1 MEPFKKITGVVAALN
16 RVNVDTDQIIPAK
29 HLKRIEKTGFGP
41 FLFESWGKNAD
52 GTPNPDFELNAP
64 SFAGASVLATGRN
77 FGSGSSREHA
87 VWALRDGG
95 FSAVIAPSFAD
106 IFHKNCF
113 ENALVPVILPEPV
126 VDGIMARANELTGYE
141 LTVDLETCEV
151 SDSEGFR
158 ASFVVH
164 RDPATHEFRRHCML
178 NGLDEIGLTM
188 EHADAITQY
197 EKARS

>member
-64 SFAGASVLATGRN
+64 SFA
-77 FGSGSSREHA
+77 
-87 VWALRDGG
+87 
-95 FSAVIAPSFAD
+95 D

-164 RDPATHEFRRHCML
+164 QDPATHEFRRYCML

-188 EHADAITQY
+188 EHANAITAY

>member
-16 RVNVDTDQIIPAK
+16 RVNVDTDQIIPAE

-41 FLFESWGKNAD
+41 FLFERWRK
-52 GTPNPDFELNAP
+52 NPDFELNAP
-64 SFAGASVLATGRN
+64 SFHGAKVLAAGRN

-95 FSAVIAPSFAD
+95 FQVVIAPSFAD

-113 ENALVPVILPEPV
+113 ENGLVPVILPEQII
-126 VDGIMARANELTGYE
+126 DGIMARANELTGYE
-141 LTVDLETCEV
+141 LTVDLETCKV
-151 SDSEGFR
+151 ADSEGFR

-164 RDPATHEFRRHCML
+164 QDPATHAFRRHCML

-188 EHADAITQY
+188 QHASAITAY
-197 EKARS
+197 EQQGHRP